1 MEEIKKEILC
11 EIEPFKENGYEFLN
25 KNMSKMDFRSISCG
39 FGVYAQRNQ
48 KDFVIRLR
56 TSSGVIA
63 LDQLKKIY
71 EWANKYEV
79 EYLHFTTRQ
88 SIQYHGL
95 TIDDTCSLME
105 EALNY
110 NIFTRGAGGNYPRNV
125 ALSPLSGVD
134 KNEAFDVTQYAI
146 ACDNYFM
153 KRITSYKLPRKIK
166 VAFSNSEEDTACCT
180 VQDLGFMAVNNEGK
194 KCFRVYVGGGLGR
207 NPKKALVYPE
217 LIDAN
222 EVLYYVQGMVDF
234 FISEGNYENK
244 SKARIRYIVEKLGE
258 EGFIECYK
266 KHVEA
271 AKAKGG
277 LSLECEE
284 IKNTKKGIKVDIIDN
299 RLIEQKQEG
308 LYSVYLH
315 PVGGQIALEN
325 LKEIIMILETCES
338 PEIRLSKT
346 EGIYFRNLNGVEAKD
361 LLEIT
366 IEMGG
371 ESDFEQSI
379 SCIGVPTCQI
389 GICDSQDTLREMITY
404 VKENKGDTKYLP
416 KVYISGCG
424 NSCGAQEIGA
434 IGFAGKKKR
443 VDNELLECFE
453 LFVDGS
459 HKANEVRLAEKYGE
473 ILKRDIPKFMLE
485 LSNILKES
493 NKSFREYISVK
504 NDDFK
509 ELVEKY
515 NS

>member
-244 SKARIRYIVEKLGE
+244 SKARI
-258 EGFIECYK
+258 
-266 KHVEA
+266 
-271 AKAKGG
+271 
-277 LSLECEE
+277 SLECEE

-299 RLIEQKQEG
+299 RLTEQKQEG

-366 IEMGG
+366 KDMGG